1 MAKYRYDGPGPL
13 EVASL
18 DGKSREL
25 VRPGDVRE
33 FADYPSWGPWEP
45 LDEPETDEGDPE
57 PPGPQEASP
66 AAPGAAPAPTLAA
79 PPVKGF

>member
-1 MAKYRYDGPGPL
+1 MRYQYVGPGPI
-13 EVASL
+13 EVIS
-18 DGKSREL
+18 GGEL

-33 FADYPSWGPWEP
+33 FDEEPTWGPWEP
-45 LDEPETDEGDPE
+45 LDEPETDEGGPE

-66 AAPGAAPAPTLAA
+66 AATGAAPAPGPAAPSLTA